1 LTTSQ
6 AFAQQ
11 PETQAPAPQ
20 PPQQQT
26 PAADTTQQ
34 DQARSHLAEARRVLS
49 EVTTM
54 PQAAQLQGEARTQVS
69 QLITNF
75 NALITAQSN
84 WREKYASVE
93 QNLNTL
99 LGAGADTA
107 VTGTTGTTTTTTGT
121 AGTTGSTATT
131 TTSKAVTVDP
141 AIKTKLEE
149 FKRHL
154 TAFHAAAGGPPP
166 ASSEPASPTSSST
179 TSTTTTTT
187 TTPTPEPP
195 STPAQPPATTP
206 STTPATPPSTTAPAT
221 EPSADEDDVA
231 RQIDAIEKSLSEASC
246 DPAKMAAIRA
256 QLTELRQAVKNPQ

>member
-1 LTTSQ
+1 MANSSCRSGGDNNVAGFRAATHDRR
-6 AFAQQ
+6 AGYRA
-11 PETQAPAPQ
+11 AA
-20 PPQQQT
+20 
-26 PAADTTQQ
+26 AADTNGRFDTG

-75 NALITAQSN
+75 NALITAQAN

-99 LGAGADTA
+99 LGASGADTA
-107 VTGTTGTTTTTTGT
+107 VTGTTGTATTTTGT
-121 AGTTGSTATT
+121 AGTSGSTTT
-131 TTSKAVTVDP
+131 TATSKAVTVDP

-154 TAFHAAAGGPPP
+154 TAFEAAAGAAPSPS
-166 ASSEPASPTSSST
+166 ASSEMATPPASPTTSST

-187 TTPTPEPP
+187 PTPTPEPP
-195 STPAQPPATTP
+195 AATGY
-206 STTPATPPSTTAPAT
+206 AVAA
-221 EPSADEDDVA
+221 ARDDSVDHTRDAAVSDGA
-231 RQIDAIEKSLSEASC
+231 RNGA
-246 DPAKMAAIRA
+246 RGG
-256 QLTELRQAVKNPQ
+256 

>member
-1 LTTSQ
+1 M
-6 AFAQQ
+6 
-11 PETQAPAPQ
+11 
-20 PPQQQT
+20 
-26 PAADTTQQ
+26 
-34 DQARSHLAEARRVLS
+34 LS

-107 VTGTTGTTTTTTGT
+107 VTGTTGTSTTTTGT
-121 AGTTGSTATT
+121 AGTSGSTT
-131 TTSKAVTVDP
+131 TTASKAVTVDP

-154 TAFHAAAGGPPP
+154 TAFEAAAGAAPSPS
-166 ASSEPASPTSSST
+166 ASSEMATPPASPTSST
-179 TSTTTTTT
+179 TSTTTTTA

-195 STPAQPPATTP
+195 AAPATPSQPPATTP
-206 STTPATPPSTTAPAT
+206 STTPAAPPSATAPAT
-221 EPSADEDDVA
+221 APAADEDDDSDVA
-231 RQIDAIEKSLSEASC
+231 RQIDAIEKALNDASC

-256 QLTELRQAVKNPQ
+256 QLTQLRQAVKNPQ

>member
-1 LTTSQ
+1 MTCRTPWLTAAAFAAALTTSQ

-84 WREKYASVE
+84 WR
-93 QNLNTL
+93 
-99 LGAGADTA
+99 
-107 VTGTTGTTTTTTGT
+107 
-121 AGTTGSTATT
+121 
-131 TTSKAVTVDP
+131 
-141 AIKTKLEE
+141 
-149 FKRHL
+149 
-154 TAFHAAAGGPPP
+154 
-166 ASSEPASPTSSST
+166 
-179 TSTTTTTT
+179 
-187 TTPTPEPP
+187 
-195 STPAQPPATTP
+195 
-206 STTPATPPSTTAPAT
+206 
-221 EPSADEDDVA
+221 
-231 RQIDAIEKSLSEASC
+231 
-246 DPAKMAAIRA
+246 
-256 QLTELRQAVKNPQ
+256 